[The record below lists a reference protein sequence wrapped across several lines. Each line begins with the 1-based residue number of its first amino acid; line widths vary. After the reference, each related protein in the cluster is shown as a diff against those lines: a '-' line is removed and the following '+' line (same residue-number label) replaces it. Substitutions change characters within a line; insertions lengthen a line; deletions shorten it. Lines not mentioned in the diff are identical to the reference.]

1 MGDGYLCLVLHAH
14 LPFVRHPEHDE
25 FLEED
30 WLFEAIGETYLPL
43 LELCRRLIDDG
54 IGARFTLSITPTLAA
69 MLEDRLLQDRYIR
82 HVERLCELAEE
93 EVRRTRWTPELQT
106 LALRYRKIFKE
117 SRRLYVDVYRRDL
130 LGGFRSLQEAGLL
143 ELITSGATHGFLP
156 LMLGRR
162 NLWRAQVLTAAAEH
176 RRHFGRSPPGIW
188 LPECGFQPGVDEI
201 LGEAGIRYFFSD
213 SHGIL
218 RAHPRPRYGVHS
230 PVLTPGGVAA
240 FGRDPEASRQ
250 VWCSWLGY
258 PGDFA
263 YREFYRDIGWDLDY
277 EYIQPFLHPDG
288 NRTSLGIKYY
298 RTTGPT
304 DQKEPYD
311 FEQARARA
319 VIHARHFLDSRR
331 KQAAELKLVLGRNP
345 VIVAPYDAELFGHW
359 WYEGPHWLES
369 LLRMVA
375 DDDAIEA
382 VSPSDYLRRIPTQQ
396 VGMPSASS
404 WGLRGYAEHWL
415 DASNDWIYPHL
426 HMAGDR
432 MIELANRFR
441 TQWSREGKAD
451 LREASDPDGRECD
464 LMIRALRQAGRELLL
479 AQSSDWAFI
488 LKAGTMSGYAERRS
502 REHLG
507 NFHRLY
513 NLILAG
519 RIEKAWLTELES
531 RHSIFPELDPG
542 VFADPD

>member
-14 LPFVRHPEHDE
+14 LPYVRHPEHEE

-30 WLFEAIGETYLPL
+30 WLFEAIEETYLPL
-43 LELCRRLIDDG
+43 LELGRRLVEDRRRV
-54 IGARFTLSITPTLAA
+54 RFTLSVTPTLAA

-82 HVERLCELAEE
+82 HVERLCELSEE
-93 EVRRTRWTPELQT
+93 EVRRTRWIPEFHEA
-106 LALRYRKIFKE
+106 ALRYREIFKE

-130 LGGFRSLQEAGLL
+130 VGAFRSLQEAGLL
-143 ELITSGATHGFLP
+143 ELITSGATHAFLP

-162 NLWRAQVLTAAAEH
+162 NLWRAQVVTAVSEH
-176 RRHFGRSPPGIW
+176 RRHFGRSPMGIW

-218 RAHPRPRYGVHS
+218 RAHPRPRHGVHS
-230 PVLTPGGVAA
+230 PVLTSGGVAA

-258 PGDFA
+258 PGDFD
-263 YREFYRDIGWDLDY
+263 YREFYRDVGWDLDY
-277 EYIQPFLHPDG
+277 EYIRPFLHPDG
-288 NRTSLGIKYY
+288 NRTNLGIKYY
-298 RTTGPT
+298 RITGPT
-304 DQKEPYD
+304 DHKEPYD
-311 FEQARARA
+311 FERARA
-319 VIHARHFLDSRR
+319 KAAIHAGHFLDSRR
-331 KQAAELKLVLGRNP
+331 RQAAELKLVLGRNP

-359 WYEGPHWLES
+359 WYEGPHFLES
-369 LLRMVA
+369 LLRMIQ
-375 DDDAIEA
+375 DDDVIEA
-382 VSPSDYLRRIPTQQ
+382 VSPADYLRHVPIQQ
-396 VGMPSASS
+396 VGMPSVSS

-426 HMAGDR
+426 HMAGER

-441 TQWSREGKAD
+441 ALCGRYGAD
-451 LREASDPDGRECD
+451 GQCQSADPDTGD
-464 LMIRALRQAGRELLL
+464 NGLLIRALRQAGRELLL

-488 LKAGTMSGYAERRS
+488 LKAETMPEYAERRS
-502 REHLG
+502 RGHLG

-513 NLILAG
+513 RLILEG
-519 RIEKAWLTELES
+519 RIDPEWLAGLES
-531 RHSIFPELDPG
+531 RHNIFPQLDPC